1 MPPCSRKRVRRAS
14 ADAPSAAS
22 IELVGGLAEKPS
34 AIAKFRDGRLTDVE
48 VVAADGTAFHAH
60 ALCITS
66 GSEYF
71 ERLLAGERWADTA
84 GRPLSLPEVP
94 KQGLAACLEFIY
106 TGSCTVADEAEL
118 IVVLEAAA
126 YLQIRPLVDAAAK
139 AMSAHLS
146 ATTALAFWA
155 VADRQGLSQLAADAV
170 SAAARHFEQIA
181 ATSAWPSAPAE
192 MVRVLLASDRLKV
205 ADEEAVYSAAV
216 TWLHAQAPPPAED
229 DALAL
234 LRLVRFPLLSREFVQ
249 ETVHNEPLLRTFA
262 GMQMLSQS
270 LLGALHGDSARRRMG
285 FEKLYIVGGLANGGD
300 ALATFYRYDSMAN
313 VWEAMAPMS
322 TARCAPAAAVVDG
335 KLYVMGGN
343 GADDNDKSLSSVERY
358 DPEENAWEAVAP
370 MPAARCAPAAA
381 VVDGKLYVMGGN
393 GADDNDKSLSSV
405 ERYDPEENAW
415 EAVAPM
421 PAARCAPAA
430 AVVDGKLYVMGGNG
444 ADDNDKSLSSVERY
458 DPEENA
464 WEAVAPMS
472 AARIG
477 LVAAVV
483 DGKLYV
489 MGGMDADDESL
500 SSVERYDPAKNAWEA
515 VTPMSMARDAPA
527 AAVVDGKLYV
537 MGGYDHQH
545 LLSSVERYD
554 PAKNA
559 WEAVAPMSTA
569 RAASAA
575 AVSDGKLYVMGGY
588 DGQGRFSSVE
598 QYDPAKDEWVA
609 MASMALI
616 TERSCFCAVSM

>member
-1 MPPCSRKRVRRAS
+1 MPPSRKRARRAS

-126 YLQIRPLVDAAAK
+126 YLQIPPLVDAAAK

-155 VADRQGLSQLAADAV
+155 VADRYCLSQLAADAV

-181 ATSAWPSAPAE
+181 ATPAWLSTPAE
-192 MVRVLLASDRLKV
+192 TVRVLLASDLLKV
-205 ADEEAVYSAAV
+205 ADEVAVYSAAV
-216 TWLHAQAPPPAED
+216 KWLHAQAPPPTED

-285 FEKLYIVGGLANGGD
+285 FVQLYIVGGYDGIG
-300 ALATFYRYDSMAN
+300 ALATFHRYDSMAN

-322 TARCAPAAAVVDG
+322 TAREDSAAAAVDG
-335 KLYVMGGN
+335 KLYMMGG
-343 GADDNDKSLSSVERY
+343 K
-358 DPEENAWEAVAP
+358 
-370 MPAARCAPAAA
+370 
-381 VVDGKLYVMGGN
+381 
-393 GADDNDKSLSSV
+393 
-405 ERYDPEENAW
+405 
-415 EAVAPM
+415 
-421 PAARCAPAA
+421 
-430 AVVDGKLYVMGGNG
+430 
-444 ADDNDKSLSSVERY
+444 
-458 DPEENA
+458 
-464 WEAVAPMS
+464 
-472 AARIG
+472 
-477 LVAAVV
+477 
-483 DGKLYV
+483 
-489 MGGMDADDESL
+489 DADDES
-500 SSVERYDPAKNAWEA
+500 
-515 VTPMSMARDAPA
+515 
-527 AAVVDGKLYV
+527 
-537 MGGYDHQH
+537 
-545 LLSSVERYD
+545 LSSVERYD

-569 RAASAA
+569 RYGFAAAAVDGKLYVMGGRDNQNRLSSVERYDLAKNAWEAVAPMSTARYDLAAAVVDGKLYVMGGHDADNESLSSVERYDPAKNAWEAVARMSAARIGLVAAAVNGKLYVTGGCDDGQNQLSSVERYDPAKNAWEAAAPMSTTRCAPAA
-575 AVSDGKLYVMGGY
+575 AVSDGKLYVMGGH
-588 DGQGRFSSVE
+588 DGQNRLSSVE
-598 QYDPAKDEWVA
+598 QYDLAKDKWVT

-616 TERSCFCAVSM
+616 TARSCFCAVSM

>member
-1 MPPCSRKRVRRAS
+1 MPPPARKRARAS

-34 AIAKFRDGRLTDVE
+34 TIAKFRDGRLTDVE
-48 VVAADGTAFHAH
+48 LVAADGTAFHAH

-106 TGSCTVADEAEL
+106 TGSCALADEAEL

-126 YLQIRPLVDAAAK
+126 YLQIPPLVDAAAK

-181 ATSAWPSAPAE
+181 ATPAWLSAPAE
-192 MVRVLLASDRLKV
+192 TVRVLLASDQLKV

-216 TWLHAQAPPPAED
+216 KWLHAQAPPPAED

-234 LRLVRFPLLSREFVQ
+234 LRLVRFPLLRREFVQ

-262 GMQMLSQS
+262 GMQMLSRS

-285 FEKLYIVGGLANGGD
+285 FEKLYMVGGFDGSD

-322 TARCAPAAAVVDG
+322 TARFGLAAAAVDG
-335 KLYVMGGN
+335 KLYVMGGF
-343 GADDNDKSLSSVERY
+343 
-358 DPEENAWEAVAP
+358 
-370 MPAARCAPAAA
+370 
-381 VVDGKLYVMGGN
+381 DGRK
-393 GADDNDKSLSSV
+393 
-405 ERYDPEENAW
+405 R
-415 EAVAPM
+415 
-421 PAARCAPAA
+421 
-430 AVVDGKLYVMGGNG
+430 
-444 ADDNDKSLSSVERY
+444 
-458 DPEENA
+458 
-464 WEAVAPMS
+464 
-472 AARIG
+472 
-477 LVAAVV
+477 
-483 DGKLYV
+483 
-489 MGGMDADDESL
+489 
-500 SSVERYDPAKNAWEA
+500 
-515 VTPMSMARDAPA
+515 
-527 AAVVDGKLYV
+527 
-537 MGGYDHQH
+537 
-545 LLSSVERYD
+545 LSSVERYD

-569 RAASAA
+569 RYAPAA
-575 AVSDGKLYVMGGY
+575 AVVDGKLYVMGGH
-588 DGQGRFSSVE
+588 DGPNWLSSVE
-598 QYDPAKDEWVA
+598 RYDPARNEWVA
-609 MASMALI
+609 MASMALN
-616 TERSCFCAVSM
+616 TAHTSFLCAVSM

>member
-146 ATTALAFWA
+146 ATTARAFWA

-262 GMQMLSQS
+262 GMQVLSQS
-270 LLGALHGDSARRRMG
+270 LLGALHGDSARRRVG

-343 GADDNDKSLSSVERY
+343 GADDMSLSYVERY

-370 MPAARCAPAAA
+370 MPTARFC
-381 VVDGKLYVMGGN
+381 
-393 GADDNDKSLSSV
+393 S
-405 ERYDPEENAW
+405 
-415 EAVAPM
+415 
-421 PAARCAPAA
+421 AA

>member
-1 MPPCSRKRVRRAS
+1 MPPSRKRARRAS

-34 AIAKFRDGRLTDVE
+34 TIAKFRDGRLTDVE

-106 TGSCTVADEAEL
+106 TGSCAVADEAEL
-118 IVVLEAAA
+118 IVVLQAAA
-126 YLQIRPLVDAAAK
+126 YLQIPPLVDAAAK

-155 VADRQGLSQLAADAV
+155 VADRYCLSQLAADAV

-181 ATSAWPSAPAE
+181 ASPAWLSAPAE
-192 MVRVLLASDRLKV
+192 TARVLVASDRLKV

-216 TWLHAQAPPPAED
+216 KWLHAQAPPPAED

-322 TARCAPAAAVVDG
+322 TARSDLAAAVVDG
-335 KLYVMGGN
+335 KLYVMGGH
-343 GADDNDKSLSSVERY
+343 GTDYESLSSVERY

-370 MPAARCAPAAA
+370 MSAARCAPAAA

-405 ERYDPEENAW
+405 ERYDPAENAW

-421 PAARCAPAA
+421 STTRYAPAA
-430 AVVDGKLYVMGGNG
+430 AVVDGKLYVMGGND
-444 ADDNDKSLSSVERY
+444 ADDKSLSSVERY
-458 DPEENA
+458 DPAQNA

-472 AARIG
+472 TARRD
-477 LVAAVV
+477 LDAAAVN
-483 DGKLYV
+483 GKLYV
-489 MGGMDADDESL
+489 MGGNDAEYVSL
-500 SSVERYDPAKNAWEA
+500 SSVERYDPE
-515 VTPMSMARDAPA
+515 
-527 AAVVDGKLYV
+527 
-537 MGGYDHQH
+537 
-545 LLSSVERYD
+545 
-554 PAKNA
+554 KNA

-569 RAASAA
+569 RDASAA
-575 AVSDGKLYVMGGY
+575 AVVDGNLYVMGGY
-588 DGQGRFSSVE
+588 DRQNRLSSVE
-598 QYDPAKDEWVA
+598 QYDPVKDEWVA
-609 MASMALI
+609 MASMALY
-616 TERSCFCAVSM
+616 TGTTYLCAISL

>member
-1 MPPCSRKRVRRAS
+1 MPPAPKRSRRAS

-22 IELVGGLAEKPS
+22 IELVGGLAEKPN

-106 TGSCTVADEAEL
+106 TGSCAVADEAEL

-170 SAAARHFEQIA
+170 SAATRHFEQIA
-181 ATSAWPSAPAE
+181 ATPAWLSAPAE
-192 MVRVLLASDRLKV
+192 TARVLLASDRLKV

-216 TWLHAQAPPPAED
+216 KWLHALAPPPAED
-229 DALAL
+229 NALAL

-262 GMQMLSQS
+262 GMQMLNHS

-285 FEKLYIVGGLANGGD
+285 FEKLYIVGGYDGSGP
-300 ALATFYRYDSMAN
+300 LATFFRYDSMAN

-322 TARCAPAAAVVDG
+322 TARDDSAAV
-335 KLYVMGGN
+335 
-343 GADDNDKSLSSVERY
+343 
-358 DPEENAWEAVAP
+358 
-370 MPAARCAPAAA
+370 
-381 VVDGKLYVMGGN
+381 
-393 GADDNDKSLSSV
+393 
-405 ERYDPEENAW
+405 
-415 EAVAPM
+415 
-421 PAARCAPAA
+421 
-430 AVVDGKLYVMGGNG
+430 
-444 ADDNDKSLSSVERY
+444 
-458 DPEENA
+458 
-464 WEAVAPMS
+464 
-472 AARIG
+472 
-477 LVAAVV
+477 
-483 DGKLYV
+483 
-489 MGGMDADDESL
+489 
-500 SSVERYDPAKNAWEA
+500 
-515 VTPMSMARDAPA
+515 
-527 AAVVDGKLYV
+527 VVDGKLYV
-537 MGGYDHQH
+537 MGGYDGQNW
-545 LLSSVERYD
+545 LSSVERYD

-569 RAASAA
+569 RNGLAA
-575 AVSDGKLYVMGGY
+575 AVVDGKLYVMGGY
-588 DGQGRFSSVE
+588 DGQNWLSSVE
-598 QYDPAKDEWVA
+598 RYDPAKNAWEAVTPMSTERYALAAAVVDGKLYVMGGYDGHHRLSSVERYDPAKNAWEAVAPMSTARSAQAAAVVDGKLYAMGGHDGQHRLSSVERYDPAKNAWEAVAPMSTARSAQAAAVVDGKLYAMGGHDGQNRLSSVKRYDPAKNEWVA
-609 MASMALI
+609 MANMALN
-616 TERSCFCAVSM
+616 TGTTSHCAVSM

>member
-1 MPPCSRKRVRRAS
+1 MPPPARKRARAS

-106 TGSCTVADEAEL
+106 TGSCALADEAEL

-126 YLQIRPLVDAAAK
+126 YLQIPPLVDAAAK

-181 ATSAWPSAPAE
+181 ATPAWLSAPAE
-192 MVRVLLASDRLKV
+192 TVRVLLASDRLKV

-216 TWLHAQAPPPAED
+216 KWLHAQAPPPAED

-234 LRLVRFPLLSREFVQ
+234 LRLVRFPLLRREFVQ

-262 GMQMLSQS
+262 GMQMLSDS
-270 LLGALHGDSARRRMG
+270 FFGALHGDSARRRMG
-285 FEKLYIVGGLANGGD
+285 FEKLYMVGGFALS

-322 TARCAPAAAVVDG
+322 TARYALAAAAVDG
-335 KLYVMGGN
+335 KLYVMGGDDGQN
-343 GADDNDKSLSSVERY
+343 G
-358 DPEENAWEAVAP
+358 
-370 MPAARCAPAAA
+370 
-381 VVDGKLYVMGGN
+381 
-393 GADDNDKSLSSV
+393 
-405 ERYDPEENAW
+405 
-415 EAVAPM
+415 
-421 PAARCAPAA
+421 
-430 AVVDGKLYVMGGNG
+430 
-444 ADDNDKSLSSVERY
+444 
-458 DPEENA
+458 
-464 WEAVAPMS
+464 
-472 AARIG
+472 
-477 LVAAVV
+477 
-483 DGKLYV
+483 
-489 MGGMDADDESL
+489 
-500 SSVERYDPAKNAWEA
+500 
-515 VTPMSMARDAPA
+515 
-527 AAVVDGKLYV
+527 
-537 MGGYDHQH
+537 
-545 LLSSVERYD
+545 LSSVERYD

-569 RAASAA
+569 RFALAA
-575 AVSDGKLYVMGGY
+575 AVFDGKLYVMGGD
-588 DGQGRFSSVE
+588 DGRNGLSSVE
-598 QYDPAKDEWVA
+598 RYDPARNEWVA
-609 MASMALI
+609 MASMALNI
-616 TERSCFCAVSM
+616 ATKSLCAVSM

>member
-1 MPPCSRKRVRRAS
+1 MLSDRKRARAS

-118 IVVLEAAA
+118 MVVLEAAA
-126 YLQIRPLVDAAAK
+126 YLQIPPLVDAAAK

-170 SAAARHFEQIA
+170 SAATRHFEQIA
-181 ATSAWPSAPAE
+181 ATPAWLSAPAE
-192 MVRVLLASDRLKV
+192 TVRVLLASDRLKV

-216 TWLHAQAPPPAED
+216 KWLHALAPPPAED

-285 FEKLYIVGGLANGGD
+285 FEKLYIVGWRDGSGP
-300 ALATFYRYDSMAN
+300 LATFLRYDSMAN
-313 VWEAMAPMS
+313 VWETMAPMS
-322 TARCAPAAAVVDG
+322 TARSALAAAAVDG
-335 KLYVMGGN
+335 KLYVMGGDAE
-343 GADDNDKSLSSVERY
+343 GR
-358 DPEENAWEAVAP
+358 
-370 MPAARCAPAAA
+370 
-381 VVDGKLYVMGGN
+381 
-393 GADDNDKSLSSV
+393 
-405 ERYDPEENAW
+405 
-415 EAVAPM
+415 
-421 PAARCAPAA
+421 
-430 AVVDGKLYVMGGNG
+430 
-444 ADDNDKSLSSVERY
+444 
-458 DPEENA
+458 
-464 WEAVAPMS
+464 
-472 AARIG
+472 RI
-477 LVAAVV
+477 
-483 DGKLYV
+483 
-489 MGGMDADDESL
+489 
-500 SSVERYDPAKNAWEA
+500 
-515 VTPMSMARDAPA
+515 
-527 AAVVDGKLYV
+527 
-537 MGGYDHQH
+537 
-545 LLSSVERYD
+545 SSVERYD

-559 WEAVAPMSTA
+559 WEAVAPMSMA
-569 RAASAA
+569 RSASAA
-575 AVSDGKLYVMGGY
+575 AVVDGKLYVMGGTNGTSFASVGRYVERYDPAKNAWEAVAPMSTGRHFPAAAVVDGKLYVMGGY
-588 DGQGRFSSVE
+588 DAAGTSFSSVE
-598 QYDPAKDEWVA
+598 RYDPAKNAWEAVALMSTARDGLAAAVVDGKLYVMGGSDGQNQLSSVERYDPETNAWEAVAPMSMARCPSAAAVVDGKLYVMGGFNGRQNLPFSSVERYDPAKDEWVA
-609 MASMALI
+609 MASMALN
-616 TERSCFCAVSM
+616 TERRSSFCAVSM

>member
-1 MPPCSRKRVRRAS
+1 MPPSRKRARRAS

-84 GRPLSLPEVP
+84 CRPLSLPEVP

-118 IVVLEAAA
+118 MVVLEAAA

-181 ATSAWPSAPAE
+181 ATPAWLSTPAKTA
-192 MVRVLLASDRLKV
+192 RVLLASDRLKV

-216 TWLHAQAPPPAED
+216 KWLHAQAPPPAED

-262 GMQMLSQS
+262 GMQMLSNS
-270 LLGALHGDSARRRMG
+270 FFGALHGDSARRRMG
-285 FEKLYIVGGLANGGD
+285 FEKLYIVGGFAGSG

-313 VWEAMAPMS
+313 AWEAMAPMS
-322 TARCAPAAAVVDG
+322 TARYDSAAAAVDGKLYVMGGYDDDGNALSSVERYDLAKNAWEAVAPMSTARYDPAAAVVDG
-335 KLYVMGGN
+335 KLYVMGGYGDGN
-343 GADDNDKSLSSVERY
+343 AISSVERY
-358 DPEENAWEAVAP
+358 DLANNAWEAVAP
-370 MPAARCAPAAA
+370 ISMARNDSAAA
-381 VVDGKLYVMGGN
+381 VVDGKLYVMGGY
-393 GADDNDKSLSSV
+393 DDDGNALSSV
-405 ERYDPEENAW
+405 ERYN
-415 EAVAPM
+415 
-421 PAARCAPAA
+421 PA
-430 AVVDGKLYVMGGNG
+430 N
-444 ADDNDKSLSSVERY
+444 
-458 DPEENA
+458 NA

-472 AARIG
+472 TA
-477 LVAAVV
+477 
-483 DGKLYV
+483 
-489 MGGMDADDESL
+489 
-500 SSVERYDPAKNAWEA
+500 RYD
-515 VTPMSMARDAPA
+515 PA

-537 MGGYDHQH
+537 MGGYDDGNA
-545 LLSSVERYD
+545 LSSVERYD
-554 PAKNA
+554 LANNA
-559 WEAVAPMSTA
+559 WEAVAPMSMA
-569 RAASAA
+569 RYDSAA
-575 AVSDGKLYVMGGY
+575 AVVGGKLYVMGGMAA
-588 DGQGRFSSVE
+588 GNALSSVE
-598 QYDPAKDEWVA
+598 RYDSAKNEWVP
-609 MASMALI
+609 MASMALN
-616 TERSCFCAVSM
+616 TGTTSHCAVSM

>member
-1 MPPCSRKRVRRAS
+1 MPPSCKRARRVS

-118 IVVLEAAA
+118 MVVLEAAA

-146 ATTALAFWA
+146 ATTALAIWA
-155 VADRQGLSQLAADAV
+155 VADWYCLSQLAADAV

-181 ATSAWPSAPAE
+181 ATPAWLSTPAE
-192 MVRVLLASDRLKV
+192 TVRALLASDRLRV

-216 TWLHAQAPPPAED
+216 RWLHAQAPPPAED

-234 LRLVRFPLLSREFVQ
+234 LRLVRFPLLSRKFVQ
-249 ETVHNEPLLRTFA
+249 ETVHNEPLLRKFA
-262 GMQMLSQS
+262 GMQMLNHSFF
-270 LLGALHGDSARRRMG
+270 GALHGDSARRRMG

-300 ALATFYRYDSMAN
+300 ALATFHRYDSKAN
-313 VWEAMAPMS
+313 AWEAMRPMS
-322 TARCAPAAAVVDG
+322 AARVGLAAAVVDG
-335 KLYVMGGN
+335 KLYVMGG
-343 GADDNDKSLSSVERY
+343 ADDDGNGLSSVERY
-358 DPEENAWEAVAP
+358 DPATNAWEAVAP
-370 MPAARCAPAAA
+370 MSTGRFELAAA
-381 VVDGKLYVMGGN
+381 VFDGKLYVMGGADDDGHSLSSVEQYDSMANGWEAMPPMSAARIGLAAAAVDGKLYVMGGC
-393 GADDNDKSLSSV
+393 DDV
-405 ERYDPEENAW
+405 ENR
-415 EAVAPM
+415 
-421 PAARCAPAA
+421 
-430 AVVDGKLYVMGGNG
+430 
-444 ADDNDKSLSSVERY
+444 
-458 DPEENA
+458 
-464 WEAVAPMS
+464 
-472 AARIG
+472 
-477 LVAAVV
+477 
-483 DGKLYV
+483 
-489 MGGMDADDESL
+489 
-500 SSVERYDPAKNAWEA
+500 
-515 VTPMSMARDAPA
+515 
-527 AAVVDGKLYV
+527 
-537 MGGYDHQH
+537 
-545 LLSSVERYD
+545 LSSVERYD

-569 RAASAA
+569 RYDLAA
-575 AVSDGKLYVMGGY
+575 AVFDGKLYVMGGH
-588 DGQGRFSSVE
+588 DGQNRLSSVE
-598 QYDPAKDEWVA
+598 RYDLAKNAWEAVAPMSTARSCSAAAVFDGKLYVMGGADDDGNGLSSVERYDPAKNEWVT
-609 MASMALI
+609 MASMVLN
-616 TERSCFCAVSM
+616 TVTHSLCAVSL

>member
-1 MPPCSRKRVRRAS
+1 MLPAPKRARAS

-106 TGSCTVADEAEL
+106 TGSCAVADEAEL

-126 YLQIRPLVDAAAK
+126 YLQIPPLVDAAAK
-139 AMSAHLS
+139 AISAHLS
-146 ATTALAFWA
+146 ATTALAIWA
-155 VADRQGLSQLAADAV
+155 VADRYCLSQLAADAV

-181 ATSAWPSAPAE
+181 ATPAWLSTPAATA
-192 MVRVLLASDRLKV
+192 RVLLASNLLKV

-216 TWLHAQAPPPAED
+216 KWLHAQAPPPAED

-262 GMQMLSQS
+262 GMQMLNHS

-285 FEKLYIVGGLANGGD
+285 FEKLYIVGGYDGSGP
-300 ALATFYRYDSMAN
+300 LATFFRYDSMAN

-322 TARCAPAAAVVDG
+322 TARDDSAAVVVDG
-335 KLYVMGGN
+335 KLYVMGG
-343 GADDNDKSLSSVERY
+343 Y
-358 DPEENAWEAVAP
+358 DAEIV
-370 MPAARCAPAAA
+370 
-381 VVDGKLYVMGGN
+381 
-393 GADDNDKSLSSV
+393 
-405 ERYDPEENAW
+405 
-415 EAVAPM
+415 
-421 PAARCAPAA
+421 
-430 AVVDGKLYVMGGNG
+430 
-444 ADDNDKSLSSVERY
+444 
-458 DPEENA
+458 
-464 WEAVAPMS
+464 
-472 AARIG
+472 
-477 LVAAVV
+477 
-483 DGKLYV
+483 
-489 MGGMDADDESL
+489 SL

-515 VTPMSMARDAPA
+515 VAPMSTVRFALV

-537 MGGYDHQH
+537 MGGYDDDES
-545 LLSSVERYD
+545 LSSVERYD

-569 RAASAA
+569 RDSSAA
-575 AVSDGKLYVMGGY
+575 AVVDGNLYVMGGNMADDESLSSVERYDPATNAWEAVAPMSMARYGLAAAAVDGKLYAMGGYDGQHRLSSVERYDPATNAWEAVAPMSTARRDLATAVFDGKLYVMGGH
-588 DGQGRFSSVE
+588 DGQRRLLSSVE
-598 QYDPAKDEWVA
+598 RYDPARNEWVS
-609 MASMALI
+609 MASMALKI
-616 TERSCFCAVSM
+616 RTTSHCAVSM

>member
-1 MPPCSRKRVRRAS
+1 MPPPARKRARAS

-34 AIAKFRDGRLTDVE
+34 TIAKFRDGRLTDVE

-106 TGSCTVADEAEL
+106 TGSCALADEAEL

-126 YLQIRPLVDAAAK
+126 YLQIPPLVDAAAK

-181 ATSAWPSAPAE
+181 ATPAWLSAPAE
-192 MVRVLLASDRLKV
+192 TVRVLLASNRLKV
-205 ADEEAVYSAAV
+205 AGEEAVYSAV
-216 TWLHAQAPPPAED
+216 VKWLHAQAPPPAED

-234 LRLVRFPLLSREFVQ
+234 LRLVRFPLLRREFVQ

-262 GMQMLSQS
+262 GMQMLSRS

-285 FEKLYIVGGLANGGD
+285 SEQLYMMGGFDGSD

-322 TARCAPAAAVVDG
+322 TARYVLAAAVVDG
-335 KLYVMGGN
+335 KLFVMGGF
-343 GADDNDKSLSSVERY
+343 
-358 DPEENAWEAVAP
+358 
-370 MPAARCAPAAA
+370 
-381 VVDGKLYVMGGN
+381 DGRN
-393 GADDNDKSLSSV
+393 
-405 ERYDPEENAW
+405 R
-415 EAVAPM
+415 
-421 PAARCAPAA
+421 
-430 AVVDGKLYVMGGNG
+430 
-444 ADDNDKSLSSVERY
+444 
-458 DPEENA
+458 
-464 WEAVAPMS
+464 
-472 AARIG
+472 
-477 LVAAVV
+477 
-483 DGKLYV
+483 
-489 MGGMDADDESL
+489 
-500 SSVERYDPAKNAWEA
+500 
-515 VTPMSMARDAPA
+515 
-527 AAVVDGKLYV
+527 
-537 MGGYDHQH
+537 
-545 LLSSVERYD
+545 LSSVERYD

-559 WEAVAPMSTA
+559 WEAVAPMSAA
-569 RAASAA
+569 RDAPAA
-575 AVSDGKLYVMGGY
+575 AVFDGKLFVMGGH
-588 DGQGRFSSVE
+588 DGRNPLSSVE
-598 QYDPAKDEWVA
+598 RFDPARNEWVA
-609 MASMALI
+609 MASMALN
-616 TERSCFCAVSM
+616 TATTSLCAVSM

>member
-1 MPPCSRKRVRRAS
+1 MPPSRKRARRAS

-34 AIAKFRDGRLTDVE
+34 TIAKFRDGRLTDVE

-106 TGSCTVADEAEL
+106 TGSCAVADEAEL
-118 IVVLEAAA
+118 IVVLQAAA
-126 YLQIRPLVDAAAK
+126 YLQIPPLVDAAAK

-181 ATSAWPSAPAE
+181 ASPAWLSAPAE
-192 MVRVLLASDRLKV
+192 TVRVLVASDRLKV

-216 TWLHAQAPPPAED
+216 KWLHAQAPPPAED

-322 TARCAPAAAVVDG
+322 TARSDLAAAVVDG
-335 KLYVMGGN
+335 KLYVMGGH
-343 GADDNDKSLSSVERY
+343 GTDYESLSSVERY

-370 MPAARCAPAAA
+370 MSAARCAPAAA

-405 ERYDPEENAW
+405 ERYDPAENAW

-421 PAARCAPAA
+421 STTRYAPAA
-430 AVVDGKLYVMGGNG
+430 AVVDGKLYVMGGND
-444 ADDNDKSLSSVERY
+444 ADDKSLSSVERY
-458 DPEENA
+458 DPAQNA

-472 AARIG
+472 TARRD
-477 LVAAVV
+477 LDAAAVN
-483 DGKLYV
+483 GKLYV
-489 MGGMDADDESL
+489 MGGNDAEYVSL
-500 SSVERYDPAKNAWEA
+500 SSVERYDPE
-515 VTPMSMARDAPA
+515 
-527 AAVVDGKLYV
+527 
-537 MGGYDHQH
+537 
-545 LLSSVERYD
+545 
-554 PAKNA
+554 KNA

-569 RAASAA
+569 RDASAA
-575 AVSDGKLYVMGGY
+575 AVVDGNLYVMGGY
-588 DGQGRFSSVE
+588 DRQNRLSSVE
-598 QYDPAKDEWVA
+598 QYDPVKDEWVA
-609 MASMALI
+609 MASMALY
-616 TERSCFCAVSM
+616 TGTTYLCAISL

>member
-1 MPPCSRKRVRRAS
+1 MMPVASFYEDMTWRFDLELAFPAKRGRHQQGRLDALPLMPPPARKRARAS

-106 TGSCTVADEAEL
+106 TGSCALADEAEL

-126 YLQIRPLVDAAAK
+126 YLQIPPLVDAAAK

-146 ATTALAFWA
+146 AATALAFWA

-181 ATSAWPSAPAE
+181 ATPAWLSAPAE
-192 MVRVLLASDRLKV
+192 TVRVLLASDRLKV

-216 TWLHAQAPPPAED
+216 KWLHAQAPPPAED

-234 LRLVRFPLLSREFVQ
+234 LRLVRFPLLRREFVQ

-262 GMQMLSQS
+262 GMQMLSRS

-285 FEKLYIVGGLANGGD
+285 SEQLYMVGGFDGSD

-322 TARCAPAAAVVDG
+322 TARYAPAAAVVDG
-335 KLYVMGGN
+335 KLYVMGGH
-343 GADDNDKSLSSVERY
+343 
-358 DPEENAWEAVAP
+358 
-370 MPAARCAPAAA
+370 
-381 VVDGKLYVMGGN
+381 DGQN
-393 GADDNDKSLSSV
+393 
-405 ERYDPEENAW
+405 W
-415 EAVAPM
+415 
-421 PAARCAPAA
+421 
-430 AVVDGKLYVMGGNG
+430 
-444 ADDNDKSLSSVERY
+444 
-458 DPEENA
+458 
-464 WEAVAPMS
+464 
-472 AARIG
+472 
-477 LVAAVV
+477 
-483 DGKLYV
+483 
-489 MGGMDADDESL
+489 
-500 SSVERYDPAKNAWEA
+500 
-515 VTPMSMARDAPA
+515 
-527 AAVVDGKLYV
+527 
-537 MGGYDHQH
+537 
-545 LLSSVERYD
+545 LSSVERYD

-559 WEAVAPMSTA
+559 WEAVAPMSTV
-569 RAASAA
+569 RDGSAA
-575 AVSDGKLYVMGGY
+575 AVVDGKLYVMGGF
-588 DGQGRFSSVE
+588 DGQNWLSSVE
-598 QYDPAKDEWVA
+598 QYDPGRNEWVA
-609 MASMALI
+609 MASMVLN
-616 TERSCFCAVSM
+616 TGTSSLRAVSM

>member
-1 MPPCSRKRVRRAS
+1 MLSPPKRARAS

-106 TGSCTVADEAEL
+106 TGSCTVANEAEL
-118 IVVLEAAA
+118 IVVLQAAA

-181 ATSAWPSAPAE
+181 ASPAWLSAPAE
-192 MVRVLLASDRLKV
+192 TVRVLVASDRLKV

-262 GMQMLSQS
+262 GMQMLSNYFF
-270 LLGALHGDSARRRMG
+270 GALHGDSARRRMG
-285 FEKLYIVGGLANGGD
+285 FEQLYIVGGYDGSD
-300 ALATFYRYDSMAN
+300 ALATFHRFDSMAN

-322 TARCAPAAAVVDG
+322 TARSGLAAAAVDG
-335 KLYVMGGN
+335 KLYVMD
-343 GADDNDKSLSSVERY
+343 GADDDGHGLSSVERY
-358 DPEENAWEAVAP
+358 D
-370 MPAARCAPAAA
+370 
-381 VVDGKLYVMGGN
+381 L
-393 GADDNDKSLSSV
+393 
-405 ERYDPEENAW
+405 
-415 EAVAPM
+415 
-421 PAARCAPAA
+421 
-430 AVVDGKLYVMGGNG
+430 
-444 ADDNDKSLSSVERY
+444 
-458 DPEENA
+458 
-464 WEAVAPMS
+464 
-472 AARIG
+472 
-477 LVAAVV
+477 
-483 DGKLYV
+483 
-489 MGGMDADDESL
+489 
-500 SSVERYDPAKNAWEA
+500 
-515 VTPMSMARDAPA
+515 
-527 AAVVDGKLYV
+527 
-537 MGGYDHQH
+537 
-545 LLSSVERYD
+545 
-554 PAKNA
+554 AKNA

-569 RAASAA
+569 RYALAAA
-575 AVSDGKLYVMGGY
+575 AVDGKLYVMGGADADGHTLSSVEQY
-588 DGQGRFSSVE
+588 DSTANVWEAMPSMSTARSGLAAVAVDGKLYVMGGNDTDDESSLSSVERYDLAKNAWEAVAPMSTARDGFAAAAVDGKLYVMGGFDGQNRLSSVERYDPATNAWEAVAPMSTARSCSAAAVFDGKLYVMGGHDGKNWLSSVE
-598 QYDPAKDEWVA
+598 QYDPAKNEWVT
-609 MASMALI
+609 MASMVLN
-616 TERSCFCAVSM
+616 TGTHSLCAVSL

>member
-1 MPPCSRKRVRRAS
+1 MPPAPKRARAS

-106 TGSCTVADEAEL
+106 TGSCAVADEAEL
-118 IVVLEAAA
+118 MVVLQAAA

-181 ATSAWPSAPAE
+181 ATPAWLSAPAE
-192 MVRVLLASDRLKV
+192 MVHVLVASDRLKV

-216 TWLHAQAPPPAED
+216 KWLHAQAPPPAED
-229 DALAL
+229 DALEL

-262 GMQMLSQS
+262 GMQMLSNYFF
-270 LLGALHGDSARRRMG
+270 GALHGDSARRRMG
-285 FEKLYIVGGLANGGD
+285 FEQLYIVGGYDGSD
-300 ALATFYRYDSMAN
+300 ALATFHRFDSMAN

-322 TARCAPAAAVVDG
+322 TARSGLAAAAVDG
-335 KLYVMGGN
+335 KLYVMD
-343 GADDNDKSLSSVERY
+343 GADDDGHGLSSVERY
-358 DPEENAWEAVAP
+358 D
-370 MPAARCAPAAA
+370 
-381 VVDGKLYVMGGN
+381 L
-393 GADDNDKSLSSV
+393 
-405 ERYDPEENAW
+405 
-415 EAVAPM
+415 
-421 PAARCAPAA
+421 
-430 AVVDGKLYVMGGNG
+430 
-444 ADDNDKSLSSVERY
+444 
-458 DPEENA
+458 
-464 WEAVAPMS
+464 
-472 AARIG
+472 
-477 LVAAVV
+477 
-483 DGKLYV
+483 
-489 MGGMDADDESL
+489 
-500 SSVERYDPAKNAWEA
+500 
-515 VTPMSMARDAPA
+515 
-527 AAVVDGKLYV
+527 
-537 MGGYDHQH
+537 
-545 LLSSVERYD
+545 
-554 PAKNA
+554 AKNA

-569 RAASAA
+569 RYALAAA
-575 AVSDGKLYVMGGY
+575 AVDGKLYVMGGADADGHTLSSVEQY
-588 DGQGRFSSVE
+588 DSTANVWEAMPSMSTARSGLAAVAVDGKLYVMGGNDTDDESSLSSVERYDLAKNAWEAVAPMSTARDGFAAAAVDGKLYVMGGFDGQNRLSSVERYDPATNAWEAVAPMSTARSCSAAAVFDGKLYVMGGHDGKNWLSSVE
-598 QYDPAKDEWVA
+598 QYDPAKNEWVT
-609 MASMALI
+609 MASMVLN
-616 TERSCFCAVSM
+616 TGTHSLCAVSL

>member
-1 MPPCSRKRVRRAS
+1 MPPPARKRARAS

-106 TGSCTVADEAEL
+106 TGSCALADEAEL

-126 YLQIRPLVDAAAK
+126 YLQIPPLVDAAAK
-139 AMSAHLS
+139 AMSTHLS
-146 ATTALAFWA
+146 AATALAFWA

-181 ATSAWPSAPAE
+181 ATPAWLSAPAE
-192 MVRVLLASDRLKV
+192 TVRVLLASDRLKV

-216 TWLHAQAPPPAED
+216 KWLHAQAPLPAED

-234 LRLVRFPLLSREFVQ
+234 LRLVRFPLLRREFVQ
-249 ETVHNEPLLRTFA
+249 ETVHNEPLLRTVN
-262 GMQMLSQS
+262 GMQVLSRS

-285 FEKLYIVGGLANGGD
+285 SEQLYMVGGFDGSD

-322 TARCAPAAAVVDG
+322 TARSALAAAVFDG

-343 GADDNDKSLSSVERY
+343 
-358 DPEENAWEAVAP
+358 
-370 MPAARCAPAAA
+370 
-381 VVDGKLYVMGGN
+381 DGQN
-393 GADDNDKSLSSV
+393 
-405 ERYDPEENAW
+405 
-415 EAVAPM
+415 
-421 PAARCAPAA
+421 
-430 AVVDGKLYVMGGNG
+430 
-444 ADDNDKSLSSVERY
+444 
-458 DPEENA
+458 
-464 WEAVAPMS
+464 
-472 AARIG
+472 
-477 LVAAVV
+477 
-483 DGKLYV
+483 
-489 MGGMDADDESL
+489 
-500 SSVERYDPAKNAWEA
+500 
-515 VTPMSMARDAPA
+515 
-527 AAVVDGKLYV
+527 
-537 MGGYDHQH
+537 Q
-545 LLSSVERYD
+545 LSSVERYD

-559 WEAVAPMSTA
+559 WEAVAPMSAA
-569 RAASAA
+569 RDGSAA
-575 AVSDGKLYVMGGY
+575 AVVDGKLYVMGGY
-588 DGQGRFSSVE
+588 DGGIRLSSVE
-598 QYDPAKDEWVA
+598 RYDPARNEWVA
-609 MASMALI
+609 MASMALN
-616 TERSCFCAVSM
+616 TRTNSLCAVSM

>member
-1 MPPCSRKRVRRAS
+1 MPPSRKRARRAS

-118 IVVLEAAA
+118 MVVLEAAA

-181 ATSAWPSAPAE
+181 ATPAWLSTPAE
-192 MVRVLLASDRLKV
+192 TARVLLASDLLKV

-216 TWLHAQAPPPAED
+216 KWLHAQAPPPAED

-262 GMQMLSQS
+262 GMQMLSNS
-270 LLGALHGDSARRRMG
+270 FFGALHGDSARRRMG
-285 FEKLYIVGGLANGGD
+285 VEKLYIVGGYDGSG

-322 TARCAPAAAVVDG
+322 TARDNSAAA
-335 KLYVMGGN
+335 
-343 GADDNDKSLSSVERY
+343 
-358 DPEENAWEAVAP
+358 
-370 MPAARCAPAAA
+370 
-381 VVDGKLYVMGGN
+381 
-393 GADDNDKSLSSV
+393 
-405 ERYDPEENAW
+405 
-415 EAVAPM
+415 
-421 PAARCAPAA
+421 
-430 AVVDGKLYVMGGNG
+430 
-444 ADDNDKSLSSVERY
+444 
-458 DPEENA
+458 
-464 WEAVAPMS
+464 
-472 AARIG
+472 
-477 LVAAVV
+477 
-483 DGKLYV
+483 
-489 MGGMDADDESL
+489 
-500 SSVERYDPAKNAWEA
+500 
-515 VTPMSMARDAPA
+515 T
-527 AAVVDGKLYV
+527 VDGKLYV
-537 MGGYDHQH
+537 MGGYDDDGDA
-545 LLSSVERYD
+545 LSSVERYD

-569 RAASAA
+569 RDNSAA
-575 AVSDGKLYVMGGY
+575 AAVDGKLYVMGGY
-588 DGQGRFSSVE
+588 DDSDALSSVERYDPAKNAWEAVAPMSTARIDSAAAVVDGKLYVMGGRAAGNALSSVERYDPAKNAWEAVAPMSMARNGSAAAVVDGKLYVMGGRAARNALSSVERYDPAKNAWEAVAPMSTARIDSAAAVVDGKLYVMGGMAAGNALSSFSSVE
-598 QYDPAKDEWVA
+598 RYDSAKNEWVP
-609 MASMALI
+609 MASMALN
-616 TERSCFCAVSM
+616 TGMTSHCAVSM

>member
-1 MPPCSRKRVRRAS
+1 MSSLVDSRDLMPPSRKRARRAS

-106 TGSCTVADEAEL
+106 TGSCAVADEAEL
-118 IVVLEAAA
+118 IVVLQAAA
-126 YLQIRPLVDAAAK
+126 YLQIPPLVDAAAK

-181 ATSAWPSAPAE
+181 ASPAWLSAPAE
-192 MVRVLLASDRLKV
+192 TVRVLVASDRLKV

-216 TWLHAQAPPPAED
+216 KWLHAQAPPPAED

-262 GMQMLSQS
+262 GMQMLNHS

-285 FEKLYIVGGLANGGD
+285 FEKLYIVGGYDGSGP
-300 ALATFYRYDSMAN
+300 LATFFRYDSMAN

-322 TARCAPAAAVVDG
+322 TARDDLAAAVVDG
-335 KLYVMGGN
+335 KLYVMGGH
-343 GADDNDKSLSSVERY
+343 GTDY
-358 DPEENAWEAVAP
+358 
-370 MPAARCAPAAA
+370 
-381 VVDGKLYVMGGN
+381 
-393 GADDNDKSLSSV
+393 
-405 ERYDPEENAW
+405 
-415 EAVAPM
+415 
-421 PAARCAPAA
+421 
-430 AVVDGKLYVMGGNG
+430 
-444 ADDNDKSLSSVERY
+444 
-458 DPEENA
+458 
-464 WEAVAPMS
+464 
-472 AARIG
+472 
-477 LVAAVV
+477 
-483 DGKLYV
+483 
-489 MGGMDADDESL
+489 ESL

-515 VTPMSMARDAPA
+515 VAPTSTARYCSA

-537 MGGYDHQH
+537 MGGYDDQNDAH
-545 LLSSVERYD
+545 SSVERYD

-569 RAASAA
+569 RRDLDAAVVDGKLYVMGGSDADGGLSSVERYDPAKNAWEAVTPMSTARYASAAAVVDGKLYVMGGHDGQHPLSSVERYDPAKNAWEAAAPMSMARCALAA
-575 AVSDGKLYVMGGY
+575 AVSDGKLYVMGGS
-588 DGQGRFSSVE
+588 GGLSLLSSVE
-598 QYDPAKDEWVA
+598 QYNPAKDEWVT